1 MESDDVGFDL
11 VSGSSDLCSSNGSL
25 VFVKYIQPRST
36 AYGKLRYFIVLLWLV
51 VIRREFC

>member
-25 VFVKYIQPRST
+25 VFVKYIQPHST
-36 AYGKLRYFIVLLWLV
+36 AYGKLRYFIVLFWLV
-51 VIRREFC
+51 VIHREFS